1 MIPLAT
7 VLGIV
12 FTPWLNTLLDF
23 SVIDKRETGGN
34 STTMEKEALR
44 RLLEK
49 LAVGFP
55 FQELT
60 TDASPAVF
68 KLVRELKDKQ
78 KKS

>member
-1 MIPLAT
+1 M
-7 VLGIV
+7 V
-12 FTPWLNTLLDF
+12 DF

-49 LAVGFP
+49 LAVAFP

-60 TDASPAVF
+60 TDASAAVI
-68 KLVRELKDKQ
+68 KLVSELKGKQ
-78 KKS
+78 NKLR